1 MNARVLHPNLHE
13 RSKRFLGAG
22 IVAACVTTCAC
33 AGVPQPPQ
41 ASPENDSEAA
51 VTSELPTE
59 KIEAALDDAAR
70 RASVPR
76 EQIAVAVAETVTWSD
91 GSLGCPQP
99 GMMYTQALVPGFRIV
114 LNAGGQQ
121 LAYHASTAGHPTFC
135 PPERVVRPAAVD
147 GVR

>member
-1 MNARVLHPNLHE
+1 MNARVLHPNLRE
-13 RSKRFLGAG
+13 RSKRLVGAG
-22 IVAACVTTCAC
+22 IVAACATTGAC
-33 AGVPQPPQ
+33 AGVPQPQQ
-41 ASPENDSEAA
+41 APPGSDSEAA
-51 VTSELPTE
+51 VSRELPTE
-59 KIEAALDDAAR
+59 KIEAALDDAAKR
-70 RASVPR
+70 VSLPR
-76 EQIAVAVAETVTWSD
+76 EQIEVSIAETVTWAD

>member
-13 RSKRFLGAG
+13 RSKRFPGAG
-22 IVAACVTTCAC
+22 IVAACAATGGCTGAQ
-33 AGVPQPPQ
+33 QPPQ
-41 ASPENDSEAA
+41 AAPESLREDA
-51 VTSELPTE
+51 VSRELPRE

-70 RASVPR
+70 RASLPR
-76 EQIAVAVAETVTWSD
+76 EQIAVSVAQTVTWSD